1 MQPRTQIIDGVKF
14 DCWYIS
20 RLATYD
26 FAPCLVF
33 VFVFV
38 FDASSLFLFCK
49 MDSPSV
55 VPDSDLSSVGWSR
68 HLSWKLVALLPNRID
83 LSAQVVAVCWW
94 LSIAAGAQVLDSG
107 MVMTSGAGD
116 SGVGDGTWR
125 VGPVR
130 GGAVGGPEKRKGVNT
145 TLQEREAMKG
155 EEDVRWTYL
164 FEE

>member
-1 MQPRTQIIDGVKF
+1 MQPRTQIIDGVRF

-26 FAPCLVF
+26 FMPCLVL
-33 VFVFV
+33 
-38 FDASSLFLFCK
+38 SSFLMHPVSFFFCK
-49 MDSPSV
+49 MDSPFV
-55 VPDSDLSSVGWSR
+55 VPDSDSSSVGWSR
-68 HLSWKLVALLPNRID
+68 HLSWKLVTLLPNLFD
-83 LSAQVVAVCWW
+83 LSAKVVTVCWR
-94 LSIAAGAQVLDSG
+94 LSIAAGTQILDSG
-107 MVMTSGAGD
+107 MVTTSGAGD

-125 VGPVR
+125 EGPVR
-130 GGAVGGPEKRKGVNT
+130 GGAVSGPEKRKGVNT